1 MEREEHPN
9 PRRRRVTPPHAA
21 IGAPAS
27 IVGEDGVVRP
37 AWAATDEEMRRYHD
51 EEWGRPVTD
60 ERGMFEALS
69 LEAFQAGLAW
79 ATVLRKRAA
88 LRAAFLN
95 FEPAKVAA
103 LTDQDVAR
111 LKADSGLIRHEAKI
125 RATISNA
132 AATLALREEGGLVEL
147 VHSFAVAPD
156 SPTAGAAAEHRT
168 RSPESEALAAALRGR
183 GFRFVGPTNMYALLQ
198 AVGLAPR

>member
-1 MEREEHPN
+1 MEREEHPS
-9 PRRRRVTPPHAA
+9 PRRRRVTPPPTP
-21 IGAPAS
+21 IGAPGS
-27 IVGEDGVVRP
+27 IVGQDSVARP
-37 AWAATDEEMRRYHD
+37 AWAATDEVMRRYHD

-111 LKADSGLIRHEAKI
+111 LKADPGLIRHEAKI

-147 VHSFAVAPD
+147 VNSFAAPPD
-156 SPTAGAAAEHRT
+156 SGPADAARQHRT
-168 RSPESEALAAALRGR
+168 RSPESEGLAAALRER